1 MIMHTPLEKYSSQRV
16 KNLFNHLH
24 DFESMGDE
32 VSLHDLRVEMK
43 KLRAIIKFL
52 RNIYSKSRIKKP
64 AHILRAI
71 FQAAG
76 EIREYQIISQWLQKN
91 NFTMIEQVYFPADQ
105 LKYKVNDF
113 QKETERLKEEFNE
126 IIQSITP
133 FIENTNEILAEQY
146 FIDINAQ
153 LEQMCHKDLP
163 QTEWHELRKL
173 IKQRI
178 YAYNWVTHETE
189 TEDPN
194 FSYYHKLQE
203 AIGLWHDLV
212 IIKDAFSQK
221 QVYLSQDIEVQKDF
235 TLAWDKLAAS
245 LKQREK
251 QIEEMLSRQL
261 VRE

>member
-64 AHILRAI
+64 AHILRTI

-76 EIREYQIISQWLQKN
+76 RIREYQIISQWLQKN
-91 NFTMIEQVYFPADQ
+91 NFTIIEQVYFPADQ
-105 LKYKVNDF
+105 LKDTIIKF
-113 QKETERLKEEFNE
+113 QNNTEHLKEQFNE
-126 IIQSITP
+126 IMESITP

-146 FIDINAQ
+146 FIDLNAQ
-153 LEQMCHKDLP
+153 LEQQCSKALP

-178 YAYNWVTHETE
+178 YAYKWVAREKE
-189 TEDPN
+189 SEDPN

-203 AIGLWHDLV
+203 AIG
-212 IIKDAFSQK
+212 S
-221 QVYLSQDIEVQKDF
+221 
-235 TLAWDKLAAS
+235 
-245 LKQREK
+245 
-251 QIEEMLSRQL
+251 
-261 VRE
+261 

>member
-1 MIMHTPLEKYSSQRV
+1 MHTPLEKYFAQRE

-24 DFESMGDE
+24 DFETMGDE

-71 FQAAG
+71 FQQAG

-91 NFTMIEQVYFPADQ
+91 NFTIIEQTYFPTEE
-105 LKYKVNDF
+105 LKQMIREF
-113 QKETERLKEEFNE
+113 QKETEHLKNRLND
-126 IIQSITP
+126 IIETIAP

-153 LEQMCHKDLP
+153 LEQLCRKDLP
-163 QTEWHELRKL
+163 QTEWHELRKF

-178 YAYNWVTHETE
+178 YAYNWVTRNIES
-189 TEDPN
+189 EDSN
-194 FSYYHKLQE
+194 FSYYQKLQE
-203 AIGLWHDLV
+203 MIGLWHDLI
-212 IIKDAFSQK
+212 IIKDTFSHK
-221 QVYLSQDIEVQKDF
+221 QVYLSSDIEVQKDF
-235 TLAWDKLAAS
+235 MLAWDKLTTS

-251 QIEEMLSRQL
+251 QIEDMLSKQL
-261 VRE
+261 VHE